1 MDGVQLVV
9 PKKGRTTTAALI
21 GELDGPDAR
30 HVEAELLALAREPGV
45 ERLHL
50 DLAELTFIDS
60 GGLALL
66 IKLERA
72 AQYEGFS
79 FAVVALSGQ
88 VRARLDRA
96 GLLSLL
102 VAEEGG
108 HRGNR
113 RRPEPEPGG

>member
-1 MDGVQLVV
+1 MDGV
-9 PKKGRTTTAALI
+9 GRGSERGQTTRVALI

-45 ERLHL
+45 ERLQL
-50 DLAELTFIDS
+50 DLTELTFIDS

-72 AQYEGFS
+72 AQREGFA

-88 VRARLDRA
+88 VRSRLDRA

-102 VAEEGG
+102 VPEEGG
-108 HRGNR
+108 RSGNR
-113 RRPEPEPGG
+113 RRAEPEPGA

>member
-1 MDGVQLVV
+1 MDGVELVV

-30 HVEAELLALAREPGV
+30 HVEAELLALAREPEV
-45 ERLHL
+45 ERLQL

-72 AQYEGFS
+72 AQREGFVFS
-79 FAVVALSGQ
+79 VVALSSQ

-96 GLLSLL
+96 GLMSLL
-102 VAEEGG
+102 VAEEAG
-108 HRGNR
+108 HRDNR
-113 RRPEPEPGG
+113 RRAEPESGP